1 LAVFFRSLTGIICGT
16 DSAPVI
22 RPDYTTTTANAVSE
36 SHARSAAATAGKGA
50 GSGKAEAGR
59 IPAGGDSG
67 IFCNLAH
74 KDSLWYILQGLTLNF
89 PFHQKY
95 QGFHYTLCA
104 RGFFFFEKIML

>member
-1 LAVFFRSLTGIICGT
+1 MVQTALLS
-16 DSAPVI
+16 I

-36 SHARSAAATAGKGA
+36 SHARSAAAAAGKGA

-74 KDSLWYILQGLTLNF
+74 KDSLWYILQGLT
-89 PFHQKY
+89 
-95 QGFHYTLCA
+95 
-104 RGFFFFEKIML
+104 FEIVGQDKSSFTEVIS